1 MYKLVIFDLDGTLL
15 NTLDDLAAAGNY
27 ALTAL
32 GYPTHPVSAY
42 RNFIGNGMPNLVHR
56 MLPDGHTEAQ
66 HSECYALFQQ
76 YYSAHGADLT
86 LPYSGIVQLV
96 ADLDSMGIT
105 CCVNTNKDHIFAQQL
120 IERFF
125 GSHIKAVIG
134 RSEKFPLK
142 PSPEA
147 ALELCRR
154 FNSDKRAAIYVGDSD
169 VDIRTAAA
177 AEIDSCSVLWG
188 FRTRDELKDCAP
200 TYFAEN
206 SEQLADILTAQK

>member
-206 SEQLADILTAQK
+206 CNQLADILTAQK

>member
-56 MLPDGHTEAQ
+56 MLPDGHTETQ